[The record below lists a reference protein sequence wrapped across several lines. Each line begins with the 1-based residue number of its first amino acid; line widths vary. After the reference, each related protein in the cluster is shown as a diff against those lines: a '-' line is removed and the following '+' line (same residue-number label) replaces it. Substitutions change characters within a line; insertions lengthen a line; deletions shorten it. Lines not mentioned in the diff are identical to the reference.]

1 MKDNREKI
9 NILWLRASILGSIW
23 ASSEIIIGSF
33 LHNLRIPFSGM
44 FLSAIAVFLLTAFD
58 KQWRQNGIIWRAGLI
73 AALMKSLSPSAVI
86 FGPMI
91 GIFCEAVLFQL
102 SVMLLGRN
110 IISYSIG
117 GALAVSWSFA
127 QMVIGLIIIYG
138 GNIVQLYANVYKY
151 AFKILS
157 IQNADPGLLIILLAG
172 LYSLF
177 GITAALLGY
186 SVKKNN
192 SKDIYDLTLESN
204 NSFQDKQNAFNKHSY
219 YYLILALI
227 IMIAG
232 VSLANA
238 MGFIYSAIYLVVFI
252 SAAWYHYGK
261 LLRRIINPKF
271 WIEMTLIALLS
282 GIFLNSIQNHTYF
295 SVSGLYAGWQMIF
308 RAMLLSV
315 AFNIISIELA
325 NPGIKKFFQNKRM
338 ENISN
343 ALETSFK
350 TLPILITILTG
361 SKNKVKRPLK
371 LVSEYINSADQWI
384 EYKLNNGTAKTI
396 E

>member
-1 MKDNREKI
+1 
-9 NILWLRASILGSIW
+9 
-23 ASSEIIIGSF
+23 
-33 LHNLRIPFSGM
+33 
-44 FLSAIAVFLLTAFD
+44 
-58 KQWRQNGIIWRAGLI
+58 
-73 AALMKSLSPSAVI
+73 
-86 FGPMI
+86 
-91 GIFCEAVLFQL
+91 
-102 SVMLLGRN
+102 
-110 IISYSIG
+110 
-117 GALAVSWSFA
+117 
-127 QMVIGLIIIYG
+127 MVIGLIIIYG

-204 NSFQDKQNAFNKHSY
+204 NSFQDKQNVFNKHSY

>member
-110 IISYSIG
+110 VISYSIG

-204 NSFQDKQNAFNKHSY
+204 NSFQDKQNVFNKHSY